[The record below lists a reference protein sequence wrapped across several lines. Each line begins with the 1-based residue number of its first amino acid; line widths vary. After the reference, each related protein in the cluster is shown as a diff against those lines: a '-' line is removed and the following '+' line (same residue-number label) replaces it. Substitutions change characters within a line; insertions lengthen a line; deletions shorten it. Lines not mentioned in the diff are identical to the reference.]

1 MKPRRVKSHKTA
13 PDKPSLISSIADYL
27 TLLLPVS
34 IPILAHGGFVE
45 PRNWRITL
53 VLAVILIL
61 PVYMDYRSQL
71 PKPSRTE
78 KIFFTLWKWLRRLLA
93 FTCVILFLYFIVLV
107 VPNAAAPIGE
117 KLLISAV
124 VAILALYIAHFG
136 VYGEKKYRGESL
148 ADARERYRQMKKRYG
163 WHW

>member
-1 MKPRRVKSHKTA
+1 MKPRRAKSHKTT

-27 TLLLPVS
+27 ILLLC
-34 IPILAHGGFVE
+34 IPILAHSGFVE
-45 PRNWRITL
+45 PRHWQATL
-53 VLAVILIL
+53 ALAVIFIL
-61 PVYMDYRSQL
+61 PVYMVYRSQL
-71 PKPSRTE
+71 PKSSRTE

-93 FTCVILFLYFIVLV
+93 FACVILFLYFIVLV
-107 VPNAAAPIGE
+107 VPNVAAPIGE

-124 VAILALYIAHFG
+124 VAILAFYIAHFG
-136 VYGEKKYRGESL
+136 VYGEKYRGESL

>member
-1 MKPRRVKSHKTA
+1 MKPLRAKSHKTT

-45 PRNWRITL
+45 PRHWQVTL
-53 VLAVILIL
+53 ALAVIFIL

-93 FTCVILFLYFIVLV
+93 FACVILFLCFIVLV
-107 VPNAAAPIGE
+107 VTDSTTPIGE

-124 VAILALYIAHFG
+124 VAVLGFYIAHFG
-136 VYGEKKYRGESL
+136 VYGEKYRSESL

>member
-1 MKPRRVKSHKTA
+1 MKPRRAKSHKTT

-45 PRNWRITL
+45 PRHWQVTL
-53 VLAVILIL
+53 VLAVIFIL

-93 FTCVILFLYFIVLV
+93 FACVILFLCFIVLV
-107 VPNAAAPIGE
+107 TDSATPIGE

-124 VAILALYIAHFG
+124 VAILAFYIAHFG
-136 VYGEKKYRGESL
+136 VYGEKYRHETL
-148 ADARERYRQMKKRYG
+148 ADTRERYRQMKKRYG
-163 WHW
+163 WRW

>member
-1 MKPRRVKSHKTA
+1 MKPRRAKSHKTT

-27 TLLLPVS
+27 VLLLPVS

-45 PRNWRITL
+45 PRNWQVTL
-53 VLAVILIL
+53 VLAVIFVL

-93 FTCVILFLYFIVLV
+93 FACVILFLYFIVLV
-107 VPNAAAPIGE
+107 VPNVAAPIGE
-117 KLLISAV
+117 KLLISAF
-124 VAILALYIAHFG
+124 VAILAFYIAHFG
-136 VYGEKKYRGESL
+136 VYGQKSRGESL
-148 ADARERYRQMKKRYG
+148 TDARERYRRMKKRYG
-163 WHW
+163 WRW

>member
-1 MKPRRVKSHKTA
+1 MKPRRAKSHKTT

-27 TLLLPVS
+27 ILLLS

-45 PRNWRITL
+45 PRHWQVTL
-53 VLAVILIL
+53 VLAVIFIL
-61 PVYMDYRSQL
+61 PVYMVYRSQL

-93 FTCVILFLYFIVLV
+93 FTCVILFLCFIVLV
-107 VPNAAAPIGE
+107 VTDSATPIGE

-124 VAILALYIAHFG
+124 VAILTFYIAHFG
-136 VYGEKKYRGESL
+136 VYGEKYRHESL
-148 ADARERYRQMKKRYG
+148 ADTRERYRQMKKRYG

>member
-1 MKPRRVKSHKTA
+1 MKPRRAKSHKTT

-27 TLLLPVS
+27 VLLLPVS

-45 PRNWRITL
+45 PRNWQVTL
-53 VLAVILIL
+53 ALAVIFAL

-93 FTCVILFLYFIVLV
+93 FACVIFFLCFIVLV
-107 VPNAAAPIGE
+107 VPNVAAPIGE
-117 KLLISAV
+117 KLLISAF
-124 VAILALYIAHFG
+124 VAILAFYIAHSG
-136 VYGEKKYRGESL
+136 VYGKKSRSESL
-148 ADARERYRQMKKRYG
+148 TDARERYRRMKKRYG
-163 WHW
+163 WRW

>member
-1 MKPRRVKSHKTA
+1 MKPRRAKSHKTT
-13 PDKPSLISSIADYL
+13 PDKPSLISNIADYL
-27 TLLLPVS
+27 ILLLPVS

-45 PRNWRITL
+45 PRHWRITL
-53 VLAVILIL
+53 ALAVIFIL
-61 PVYMDYRSQL
+61 PVYMVYRSQL

-93 FTCVILFLYFIVLV
+93 FACVILFLCFIVLV
-107 VPNAAAPIGE
+107 VTDSATPIGE

-124 VAILALYIAHFG
+124 VAILAFYIAHFG
-136 VYGEKKYRGESL
+136 VYGEKYRSESL

-163 WHW
+163 WRW

>member
-1 MKPRRVKSHKTA
+1 MKPRRAKSHKTA

-45 PRNWRITL
+45 PRNWQVTL
-53 VLAVILIL
+53 ALAVIFVL
-61 PVYMDYRSQL
+61 PVYMEYRGQL

-93 FTCVILFLYFIVLV
+93 FTCVILFLCFIVLF
-107 VPNAAAPIGE
+107 VPNVAAPIGE
-117 KLLISAV
+117 KLLISAF
-124 VAILALYIAHFG
+124 VAILAFYIAHSG
-136 VYGEKKYRGESL
+136 VYGKKSRHESL
-148 ADARERYRQMKKRYG
+148 TDARERYRRMKKRYG
-163 WHW
+163 WRW

>member
-1 MKPRRVKSHKTA
+1 MKPRRAKSHKTT

-27 TLLLPVS
+27 VLLLPVS

-45 PRNWRITL
+45 PRNWQVTL
-53 VLAVILIL
+53 ALAVIFVL

-93 FTCVILFLYFIVLV
+93 FACVIFLLYFIVLV
-107 VPNAAAPIGE
+107 VPNVAAPIGE
-117 KLLISAV
+117 KLLISAF
-124 VAILALYIAHFG
+124 VAILAFYIAHSG
-136 VYGEKKYRGESL
+136 VYGKKSRSESL
-148 ADARERYRQMKKRYG
+148 TDARERYRRMKKRYG
-163 WHW
+163 WRW